1 MIRSAAALLLPA
13 LLLAGCSSLSMPSMP
28 SFSLP
33 TWDELTKSIP
43 KLSSIKPYTL
53 DIQQGVVIDEEMVS
67 RLKTGMTRTQVG
79 YVLGSP
85 LLADPFHAN
94 RWDYVYYTR
103 KKEKMSQP
111 RNLTVFFKDDKLER
125 YETDYNFPAPST
137 AAAATTTAAP
147 VPAGATTHVE
157 TLPAAT
163 QAVTPAPVPA
173 PAPAPAEGH

>member
-1 MIRSAAALLLPA
+1 MIRTAAALLLPA

-33 TWDELTKSIP
+33 TWDELTQSIP

-53 DIQQGVVIDEEMVS
+53 DIQQGVVIDAEMVS

-103 KKEKMSQP
+103 KKGKMSQP
-111 RNLTVFFKDDKLER
+111 HNLTVFFKDDKMAR
-125 YETDYNFPAPST
+125 YETDYDFPPPPP
-137 AAAATTTAAP
+137 AP
-147 VPAGATTHVE
+147 VPAVAATPAAE
-157 TLPAAT
+157 KLPAAT
-163 QAVTPAPVPA
+163 QPVSPAPGAAPAPVAA
-173 PAPAPAEGH
+173 PAPTEAH